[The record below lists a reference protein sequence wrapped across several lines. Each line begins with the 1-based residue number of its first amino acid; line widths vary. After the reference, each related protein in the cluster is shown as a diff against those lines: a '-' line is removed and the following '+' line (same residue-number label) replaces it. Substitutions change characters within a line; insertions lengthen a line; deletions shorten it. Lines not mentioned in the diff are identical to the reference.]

1 LGVQLGRALR
11 HRNYRLFFFGQGISV
26 IGTWLT
32 RFATTWMAYRLS
44 GSAVVLGLVG
54 FFNWAPTAVI
64 APFAGVLLDRLDRH
78 RMLVATQVAA
88 MLQSCALATL
98 ALGGWMTVEALIALG
113 ALQAVINAFDMPARQ
128 SYVQYMI
135 EDRGDLANAIALN
148 SSLINVARLIGPVIA
163 AALVATVGEG
173 WCFAIDAASY
183 VAVIGSLLAMRVS
196 RRPPAR
202 VPKHVAAELRDGI
215 SCVWHTPV
223 IRTVLLLLAASSI
236 LGGAYTTLLP
246 LIAADTLGGGPHT
259 LGWMMASAGLGALI
273 GVLYL
278 AARTTVLGLG
288 RVIARCAFAL
298 GAGLAALELATTI
311 YIAVPIMFVIGGAI
325 IMQIAATN
333 TLVQTLVDEDK
344 LGRVMSLYAVAI
356 FGSSPLGALIEGAL
370 AARIGV
376 IHTFLVA
383 GLLCMV
389 CAIAFALAL
398 PRLRAASR
406 PLYVR
411 LGLLEDV

>member
-1 LGVQLGRALR
+1 
-11 HRNYRLFFFGQGISV
+11 
-26 IGTWLT
+26 
-32 RFATTWMAYRLS
+32 
-44 GSAVVLGLVG
+44 
-54 FFNWAPTAVI
+54 
-64 APFAGVLLDRLDRH
+64 
-78 RMLVATQVAA
+78 
-88 MLQSCALATL
+88 
-98 ALGGWMTVEALIALG
+98 
-113 ALQAVINAFDMPARQ
+113 VINAFDMPARQ

-135 EDRGDLANAIALN
+135 EDRADLPNAIALN

-173 WCFAIDAASY
+173 WCFAVDAASY

-196 RRPPAR
+196 RRPPVR
-202 VPKHVAAELRDGI
+202 VRKHVAAELRDGI
-215 SCVWHTPV
+215 SYVWHTPV
-223 IRTVLLLLAASSI
+223 IRSVLLLLAASSV

-259 LGWMMASAGLGALI
+259 LGWLMASAGLGALV

-278 AARTTVLGLG
+278 AARSSVLGLG
-288 RVIARCAFAL
+288 RVITRCAFAL
-298 GAGLAALELATTI
+298 GAGLAAIELATNL
-311 YIAVPIMFVIGGAI
+311 YIAVPIMFVIGASI

-333 TLVQTLVDEDK
+333 TIVQTVVDEDK

-356 FGSSPLGALIEGAL
+356 FGSSPIGALLEGAL

-376 IHTFLVA
+376 VHTFLIA
-383 GLLCMV
+383 GLLCMA
-389 CAIAFALAL
+389 CAIAFAVAL
-398 PRLRAASR
+398 PRLRAVSR